1 MPAAL
6 EVAFNTGAETAKGR
20 ALRGHRRVS
29 LLVDDETPPFSFV
42 KLTGRVTLR
51 EDLVEVRA
59 CATRIGGAIWVSTE
73 PRSSVPATA
82 CWASCSF
89 GCGLTGCSPSGPSPD
104 DASKSI
110 RRRGGAALDEEAH
123 GALRGRRPGHERLTA
138 VVGDAARRGS
148 VAALADLIDNDAV
161 HAGVLQLGT
170 RCQGQTMTVPTRR
183 RSRSASGRVSHR
195 LQCRRPRCW
204 HGIPDGDAIVAA
216 IELLVLER
224 ERIAVVGG
232 GTPAERRGRTSGDG
246 VTECPQSP
254 S

>member
-1 MPAAL
+1 VPAAL

-170 RCQGQTMTVPTRR
+170 PVP
-183 RSRSASGRVSHR
+183 RSDDDGPDETAFEVRLRTGVASASVSPSKVLARHPGWR
-195 LQCRRPRCW
+195 RDCRGNRAARPR
-204 HGIPDGDAIVAA
+204 
-216 IELLVLER
+216 
-224 ERIAVVGG
+224 
-232 GTPAERRGRTSGDG
+232 T
-246 VTECPQSP
+246 
-254 S
+254 